1 MDANQN
7 KAYDALVNIGA
18 ERAVIA
24 FLNYH
29 GTQLIDDGFI
39 EFLVSEGIAD
49 ASDFPDIF
57 PDEDEDEEDI
67 EDDFA
72 DGEGGDE

>member
-1 MDANQN
+1 MDGNQN
-7 KAYDALVNIGA
+7 KAYDALVNAGA
-18 ERAVIA
+18 ERAVQA

-29 GTQLIDDGFI
+29 GTQLMDDGFI
-39 EFLVSEGIAD
+39 EFLVDEGIAD
-49 ASDFPDIF
+49 ASDFPDMF

-67 EDDFA
+67 EDDFP